1 MPKLSTKQ
9 SSSVYVGDC
18 NHVLRTLSSGCADL
32 VVADPPYNIGENYD
46 LYDDRKPLQEYLA
59 FCKSWLSAC
68 RYVLKDHGSLW
79 LIIGD
84 KVASEI
90 DLIAKDLGFHQRSRV
105 VWYFTFGQN
114 SRAGFTPSHVNLF
127 YYTKHRKV
135 FTFNPDAI
143 KVPSQRQLKYKDKR
157 AKEGGKL
164 PDDTWI
170 LSPGQI
176 PDGFDPLGDTWLVSR
191 VCGTFKEK
199 RGTPNQLPLPILHR
213 IIKACSNPGDLVIDP
228 FLGSGTTLIAAKE
241 LGRRGLGIELSPAYA
256 EIAQAAIAKA
266 TGNPL

>member
-1 MPKLSTKQ
+1 MPKLAVRTASQT
-9 SSSVYVGDC
+9 VIVGDC
-18 NHVLRTLSSGCADL
+18 QNELRQTKPDL
-32 VVADPPYNIGENYD
+32 IIADPPYNIGENYD
-46 LYDDRKPLQEYLA
+46 VYKDNKPLQEYVS
-59 FCKSWLSAC
+59 FCWGWLRQSYFA
-68 RYVLKDHGSLW
+68 LKDTGSLW

-90 DLIAKDLGFHQRSRV
+90 DIQAKSIGFYQRSRI

-114 SRAGFTPSHVNLF
+114 SRKGFTPSHVNLF
-127 YYTKHRKV
+127 YYVKNPKQ

-170 LSPGQI
+170 LSPEQI
-176 PDGFDPLGDTWLVSR
+176 PDGFDPLGDTWVESR

-199 RGTPNQLPLPILHR
+199 RGTPNQIPLPIVRR
-213 IIKACSNPGDLVIDP
+213 IIAACSNPGDLVVDP

-241 LGRRGLGIELSPAYA
+241 LGRNGVGIELSPAYA
-256 EIAQAAIAKA
+256 AIAKEAIAKA
-266 TGNPL
+266 KPNPL